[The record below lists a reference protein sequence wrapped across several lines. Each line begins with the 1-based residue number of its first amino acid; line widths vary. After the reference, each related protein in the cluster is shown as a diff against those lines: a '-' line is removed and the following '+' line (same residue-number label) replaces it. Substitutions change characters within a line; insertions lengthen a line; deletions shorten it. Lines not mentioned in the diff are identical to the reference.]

1 MRVNLFCLLS
11 FFMLLFQPFTQLHAK
26 PIPPKYKSSFE
37 FHKKKMKETNL
48 SFELNLSHGDSAI
61 KLARKFK
68 DKFSE
73 ADALYA
79 KGCVYSSHGS
89 FAASAKITKQA
100 LDILNRMS
108 DTASSHFF
116 NELYAKSLNNI
127 GYSQAYCS
135 NFTEALNCF
144 RKMIVRFETDSTL
157 PYAAWAYNGFA
168 YIYTTQKKYKEAE
181 LYAHKA
187 LAASQKLNDTKLLY
201 GSYANLGDIYFQQ
214 NLYDQALSFFLEQ
227 QKIASTNPFEGE
239 AAIHTMWSMAE
250 IYHKKE
256 KETIAEQYYLSAIK
270 TAEIQNPPLCMLIKS
285 NYGSFLID
293 VGRTNDALTI
303 LQPLL
308 KQEQINDYIE
318 YKINVLK
325 SLTRIYEQKGDYKKA
340 MIYLRNCYDLRD
352 SAYIMETSEKLDLLQ
367 KDFEGY
373 KILTERKLNEQNL
386 GLEHSNSQKKNLWI
400 AFLSLLCAVTLSIM
414 GYVINRILK
423 QRKLNGALN
432 EKLDLINLTE
442 AQRIESKKQQLLED
456 INEKYKK
463 ILPDSLL
470 AAQFAGEINSLKQ
483 KVSVLKYKIPQK
495 EDTAE
500 LIKGIETILK
510 SFSSEKQWAEFKLLF
525 EHLGENFYE
534 SLQKQYPDLNSLD
547 MRLCA
552 LISMNLSTKEI
563 ASLTN
568 KSVRGIESAKFRLR
582 KKMKLEPEADLFEVI
597 IAHRSE

>member
-1 MRVNLFCLLS
+1 M
-11 FFMLLFQPFTQLHAK
+11 
-26 PIPPKYKSSFE
+26 
-37 FHKKKMKETNL
+37 
-48 SFELNLSHGDSAI
+48 
-61 KLARKFK
+61 
-68 DKFSE
+68 
-73 ADALYA
+73 
-79 KGCVYSSHGS
+79 
-89 FAASAKITKQA
+89 
-100 LDILNRMS
+100 
-108 DTASSHFF
+108 
-116 NELYAKSLNNI
+116 
-127 GYSQAYCS
+127 
-135 NFTEALNCF
+135 
-144 RKMIVRFETDSTL
+144 
-157 PYAAWAYNGFA
+157 
-168 YIYTTQKKYKEAE
+168 
-181 LYAHKA
+181 
-187 LAASQKLNDTKLLY
+187 
-201 GSYANLGDIYFQQ
+201 
-214 NLYDQALSFFLEQ
+214 YDQALSFFLEQ
-227 QKIASTNPFEGE
+227 QKIASTNTFKGE

-250 IYHKKE
+250 IYHKKG
-256 KETIAEQYYLSAIK
+256 KEAIAEQYYLNAIK
-270 TAEIQNPPLCMLIKS
+270 TAEIQNPPLCLLVKS

-293 VGRTNDALTI
+293 VGRTNDALAI
-303 LQPLL
+303 FLPLL

-340 MIYLRNCYDLRD
+340 MTYLQNCYDLRD
-352 SAYIMETSEKLDLLQ
+352 SAYIVETSEKLDLLQ

-582 KKMKLEPEADLFEVI
+582 KKMKLEPEADLFEGI